1 MRISS
6 AVMVDTPGACRFC
19 LAAVMT
25 IVSVMEGMKQKSME
39 QFEAMGANRITVSIY
54 SWVWDEDGN
63 TVAKDYFPE
72 LYDYCNSMKECVVG
86 VTPAARASVSAELS
100 EEAYD
105 YAEAGIAPAWQR
117 MPELRDV
124 MSLVWR
130 MLLLWLVL
138 LALLII
144 AGWVS

>member
-1 MRISS
+1 MEWPVAQLMVLSLALVGNFNSVAEAWRMAPGGRWSLS
-6 AVMVDTPGACRFC
+6 AGFLGA
-19 LAAVMT
+19 
-25 IVSVMEGMKQKSME
+25 
-39 QFEAMGANRITVSIY
+39 
-54 SWVWDEDGN
+54 
-63 TVAKDYFPE
+63 
-72 LYDYCNSMKECVVG
+72 
-86 VTPAARASVSAELS
+86 AARASVSAELS

>member
-1 MRISS
+1 M
-6 AVMVDTPGACRFC
+6 
-19 LAAVMT
+19 
-25 IVSVMEGMKQKSME
+25 
-39 QFEAMGANRITVSIY
+39 
-54 SWVWDEDGN
+54 
-63 TVAKDYFPE
+63 
-72 LYDYCNSMKECVVG
+72 
-86 VTPAARASVSAELS
+86 SAELS

-105 YAEAGIAPAWQR
+105 YAEAGIVPVWQR